1 MRARQP
7 IEALLA
13 DPATPADL
21 RQRLALVQE
30 ARAFARSLG
39 LEVAGQYTSYV
50 EWPGD
55 RVVTTVVVTRPGE
68 VTPAGWYFP
77 ILGRVP
83 YKGFFEREKAKAEAA
98 RQRAKGLDVCEVAVS
113 AYSTLGWL
121 DDPVTG
127 PMIRAE
133 EGPTV
138 ETILHELVHATVY
151 LRGQADFNEGVASF
165 IGEEGSVRFYAETQ
179 RPEAAQRERARIED
193 WRQVQAATLR
203 LRQRVE
209 ELYASKPGGDERDAA
224 RSQLERRAWETI
236 AALPLTTRD
245 AREVAESLRLND
257 ACLALT
263 GTYAANLAPYT
274 EKLAALGGDLRTF
287 VMRLREAAE
296 SPDPRAALL
305 AP

>member
-21 RQRLALVQE
+21 RQRLSVVQE
-30 ARAFARSLG
+30 VRAFARDLG
-39 LEVAGQYTSYV
+39 LDVAGQYTSYV

-83 YKGFFEREKAKAEAA
+83 YKGFFEREKAEAEAT
-98 RQRAKGLDVCEVAVS
+98 RQRAKGLDVCEVAVP

-127 PMIRAE
+127 PMIRGG

-151 LRGQADFNEGVASF
+151 VRGQADFNEGVASF
-165 IGEEGSVRFYAETQ
+165 IGEEGSVRFYAETH

-203 LRQRVE
+203 LRRRVE
-209 ELYASKPGGDERDAA
+209 DLYASKPGGHECDAA
-224 RSQLERRAWETI
+224 RGDLERRARDVI
-236 AALPLTTRD
+236 ATLPLATRD
-245 AREVAESLRLND
+245 ATEVAESLRLND

-263 GTYAANLAPYT
+263 GTYAADVGAYT
-274 EKLAALGGDLRTF
+274 EKLAALGGDLRAF
-287 VMRLREAAE
+287 VLRLHKAAE
-296 SPDPRAALL
+296 SPDPRAMLL

>member
-7 IEALLA
+7 IEAVLA

-21 RQRLALVQE
+21 RQGLAVVQE
-30 ARAFARSLG
+30 ACAFARDLG
-39 LEVAGQYTSYV
+39 LDVAGQYTSYV

-55 RVVTTVVVTRPGE
+55 RVITTVVVTRPGE
-68 VTPAGWYFP
+68 VTPTSWYFP

-83 YKGFFEREKAKAEAA
+83 YKGFFDREKAEAEAA
-98 RQRAKGLDVCEVAVS
+98 RQRAKGLDVCEVAVP

-127 PMIRAE
+127 PMIRGE

-151 LRGQADFNEGVASF
+151 VRGQADFNEGVASF
-165 IGEEGSVRFYAETQ
+165 IGEEGSVRFYAETH

-193 WRQVQAATLR
+193 WRKVQAATLR
-203 LRQRVE
+203 LRRWVE
-209 ELYASKPGGDERDAA
+209 ELYASTPAGHERDAA
-224 RSQLERRAWETI
+224 RGDLERRAREVI
-236 AALPLTTRD
+236 AALPLATRE
-245 AREVAESLRLND
+245 AGEVAESLRLND

-263 GTYAANLAPYT
+263 GTYAADAGPYT
-274 EKLAALGGDLRTF
+274 EKLAALGGNLRAF
-287 VMRLREAAE
+287 VVRLREAAD
-296 SPDPRAALL
+296 SSDPRAALL

>member
-13 DPATPADL
+13 NPATPEDL
-21 RQRLALVQE
+21 RQRLAVVQE
-30 ARAFARSLG
+30 ARAFARELG
-39 LEVAGQYTSYV
+39 LDVAGQYTSYV

-68 VTPAGWYFP
+68 VTPTSWYFP

-83 YKGFFEREKAKAEAA
+83 YKGFFEREKAEAEAI
-98 RQRAKGLDVCEVAVS
+98 RQRAKGLDVCEVAVP

-127 PMIRAE
+127 PMIRGE
-133 EGPTV
+133 EGATV

-151 LRGQADFNEGVASF
+151 VRGEADFNEGVASF
-165 IGEEGSVRFYAETQ
+165 IGEEGSVRFYAEAH

-209 ELYASKPGGDERDAA
+209 EIYASKPGERDAA
-224 RSQLERRAWETI
+224 RGDLERRAREAI
-236 AALPLTTRD
+236 ATLPLVTRD

-263 GTYAANLAPYT
+263 GTYASDVDAYT
-274 EKLAALGGDLRTF
+274 EKLTALGGDLRAF
-287 VMRLREAAE
+287 VVRLRKAAD
-296 SPDPRAALL
+296 STDPRATLL